1 VLRCIIISPDRELAS
16 HLEAA
21 VSALGEV
28 TVCRTLDAYPGEVD
42 LMRTLRAHG
51 PQVVFLSFE
60 FVEKALDLVRL
71 LENHGTGVQ
80 VIAMHREM
88 DPTLLRDSMRAGVRE
103 FIASPFER
111 RLLIE
116 SLCGVKDL
124 LERSPVSGAASSE
137 IFSFLPSKAGVGTT
151 TIGLNISAALA
162 RLPNKQVL
170 LSDFDLSSGM
180 LRFLLKLQTD
190 YSVIDAVE
198 HASHVDEG
206 FWPQLVTSVGRLQVM
221 HAGRL
226 NPNLR
231 IDPAQ
236 IRNLVEHMRRNYDV
250 LCFDLSGNLERY
262 SLELMQESK
271 RILLVC
277 TPEIASLHLARE
289 KIAYLRSLDLDQRIS
304 IVLNRVSK
312 KPLFT
317 REQVEELLG
326 MPVVRSFANDYLAVN
341 RAMTAGKTL
350 DPSTELGKQ
359 FTDFAQ
365 HLLEP
370 LKPKTVSP
378 KKGKFLEFFT
388 VSNTSPVQS
397 TK

>member
-1 VLRCIIISPDRELAS
+1 MLRCIIISPDRELAS
-16 HLEAA
+16 HLEGA

-28 TVCRTLDAYPGEVD
+28 NVCRTLHAYPGEVD

-51 PQVVFLSFE
+51 PQVAFLSFE
-60 FVEKALDLVRL
+60 FAEKALDVVKL

-80 VIAMHREM
+80 VVAMHRTM
-88 DPTLLRDSMRAGVRE
+88 DPTLLRESMRAGVRE
-103 FIASPFER
+103 FIAYPFER

-124 LERSPVSGAASSE
+124 LERSPVSDGATSE

-151 TIGLNISAALA
+151 TLGLNISAALA
-162 RLPNKQVL
+162 RMPNKQVL

-180 LRFLLKLQTD
+180 LRFLLKLQTE

-198 HASHVDEG
+198 HSSHVDEA
-206 FWPQLVTSVGRLQVM
+206 FFPQLVTTIGRLQVL

-236 IRNLVEHMRRNYDV
+236 IRNLVEYMRRNYDV

-262 SLELMQESK
+262 SIELMQESK

-289 KIAYLRSLDLDQRIS
+289 KVAYLRTLDLDQRVS
-304 IVLNRVSK
+304 VVLNRVTK

-326 MPVVRSFANDYLAVN
+326 MPVIRIFANDYLAVN

-350 DPSTELGKQ
+350 DPASELGKQ

-365 HLLEP
+365 NLLEP
-370 LKPKTVSP
+370 LKNKTAAP

-388 VSNTSPVQS
+388 VPSTSAVQS